1 MEKFIIILLIASIII
16 AISTIKVN
24 AEEVEVIEEVEVV
37 EEVEM
42 SINELLSELINKVEI
57 TNFILL
63 FAIIVHYVE
72 KWLKLF
78 VSGFDPHLN

>member
-1 MEKFIIILLIASIII
+1 MKKFILIFLIISIITSVFT
-16 AISTIKVN
+16 ISVN
-24 AEEVEVIEEVEVV
+24 AEEVIEVTEEVVIEKTT
-37 EEVEM
+37 
-42 SINELLSELINKVEI
+42 NELLSDLIEKIEI

-63 FAIIVHYVE
+63 FMIIIHYVE